1 MYIPEIPNNS
11 LTEEIK
17 EIVSL
22 CMKLK
27 PRYGKNST
35 WFDSKSNDED
45 IIKWEEQNGISIPE
59 SYKEWLRF
67 TDDSQILNI
76 VARFYGTKMIGYYNE
91 YVDDDLIVIGEIIG
105 DGEMLCFSKTT
116 GKIVRFN
123 HGKRKEFNDFKEFLH
138 KYLIRILQ
146 EETY

>member
-27 PRYGKNST
+27 SRYGKNST

-45 IIKWEEQNGISIPE
+45 IINLSNRV
-59 SYKEWLRF
+59 KE
-67 TDDSQILNI
+67 
-76 VARFYGTKMIGYYNE
+76 
-91 YVDDDLIVIGEIIG
+91 
-105 DGEMLCFSKTT
+105 
-116 GKIVRFN
+116 
-123 HGKRKEFNDFKEFLH
+123 
-138 KYLIRILQ
+138 LQ
-146 EETY
+146 EHISKIMGE